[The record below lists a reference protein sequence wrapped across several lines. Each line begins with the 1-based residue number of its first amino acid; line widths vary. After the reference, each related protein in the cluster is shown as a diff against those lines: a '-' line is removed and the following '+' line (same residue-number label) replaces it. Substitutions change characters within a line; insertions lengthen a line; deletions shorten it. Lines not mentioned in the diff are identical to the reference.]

1 MANKKNMDD
10 YDEIMFLKKTF
21 EILADYFD
29 LNLSI
34 YNLETLFLYN

>member
-1 MANKKNMDD
+1 MANNKNMDD
-10 YDEIMFLKKTF
+10 YDEIIFLKKAF
-21 EILADYFD
+21 EILAEYFE